1 MRIFFLWSLS
11 VKPNLDNDITPSKP
25 RVPWHLVSLPE
36 FSNDWR
42 MEGTAR
48 WLRLVLVEITYTL
61 LVMFPSSGGK
71 PLDNHDGMITHVCRA
86 RLLDC
91 KEVKWALGSIT
102 TNKANG
108 DDGIPAELFQILKDD
123 AVKVLHSI
131 QFSSVHSLGRVR
143 LCNPMD
149 CSMPGLPVHHKL
161 PELTQTHV
169 HWVSDAIHPSH
180 PLLSPSPPAL
190 SLSQQQGLFHWV
202 SSHQVAKVLEL
213 QLQHQLHTICS
224 KSGKLSRGHRT
235 GKGQFSFQS
244 KRKSMPKNIQTTTN
258 CTHLTC

>member
-131 QFSSVHSLGRVR
+131 QFSSFTRSCPTLQPH
-143 LCNPMD
+143 
-149 CSMPGLPVHHKL
+149 GLQHARP
-161 PELTQTHV
+161 PCPSQTP
-169 HWVSDAIHPSH
+169 WAYSNSCP
-180 PLLSPSPPAL
+180 
-190 SLSQQQGLFHWV
+190 LSQWCHPTISSSVVPFSSRPQSFPATGSFPLSQFASGGQGIGASASTSAAHNMQQIWKT
-202 SSHQVAKVLEL
+202 Q
-213 QLQHQLHTICS
+213 
-224 KSGKLSRGHRT
+224 
-235 GKGQFSFQS
+235 
-244 KRKSMPKNIQTTTN
+244 PWP
-258 CTHLTC
+258 